1 MDLSNSL
8 IFLSLQFF
16 HSLIFLCLQ
25 LLLGFLLSIKLCLD
39 RFFGFGKLC
48 KDCSQVGIKSILD
61 GFAHV
66 IKVLILLVGKFSS
79 KLLFDFGDLVED
91 RIDFISLLLDGTL
104 NSVEGSFLVLDFL
117 LDFFDLSLRLS
128 LQFGVVF
135 DFVLKF
141 FLFVLDFLSELTFAL
156 DLILNISLDFF
167 NKLSLFFL
175 DGFLD

>member
-1 MDLSNSL
+1 
-8 IFLSLQFF
+8 
-16 HSLIFLCLQ
+16 
-25 LLLGFLLSIKLCLD
+25 
-39 RFFGFGKLC
+39 
-48 KDCSQVGIKSILD
+48 LD

-79 KLLFDFGDLVED
+79 KILSDFGDLVED

-117 LDFFDLSLRLS
+117 LDFLDLSLRLS
-128 LQFGVVF
+128 LKFGVVF

-167 NKLSLFFL
+167 NKLPLFFL